1 LNTGTIFFCLSVQ
14 DDIVT
19 LEPNVENINQMGERL
34 LAPYA
39 QQLAHHNSSEP
50 LPQYHNSDTLPNH
63 HSSEELS
70 QGRRSSD
77 FPQQFRE
84 ELTAL
89 NARWAATVSAA
100 RAQNA
105 KLRRAYDKSR
115 EVLDLL
121 AEINTFLDQ
130 LEQELPPE
138 SAVVTQ
144 APELSQ
150 RTYRLLQL
158 RDKTDRKS
166 SVLDRLS
173 STVAELLESDIKKE
187 EEEGGGGGGGGGR
200 CAALSTRLEQLQ
212 SRWSSLTEPVSQQYV
227 RMKAATSDY
236 GEFKTLVAQ
245 ESDWLDRLEKKLRRS
260 SKCAADAEEI
270 SEELDDLE
278 NCLHNHPTD
287 RIPRLRVLADGL
299 SEKDVLI
306 SPVQTEAERL
316 TKRWKT
322 LERQTRERIRSLEG
336 REHDLDVLFC
346 SLDIIYTW
354 LQLIPSV
361 GAGSV
366 RYIRGLHD
374 LTDFPSFL
382 RNLDI
387 PESYGFGLRV
397 IIRTVPQGPK

>member
-1 LNTGTIFFCLSVQ
+1 
-14 DDIVT
+14 VT

-34 LAPYA
+34 LAPYSQQPA
-39 QQLAHHNSSEP
+39 QHNSSEP
-50 LPQYHNSDTLPNH
+50 VPQHSNSSDTLPNH

-70 QGRRSSD
+70 QRRSSD
-77 FPQQFRE
+77 HFPQQFRE

-173 STVAELLESDIKKE
+173 STVAELLEADTKKE
-187 EEEGGGGGGGGGR
+187 EEEGGGGGGGGR

-322 LERQTRERIRSLEG
+322 LERQTRKRIRSLEG
-336 REHDLDVLFC
+336 TEHSPGVLNGNILLSF
-346 SLDIIYTW
+346 
-354 LQLIPSV
+354 
-361 GAGSV
+361 GHN
-366 RYIRGLHD
+366 LHT
-374 LTDFPSFL
+374 LTRFRL
-382 RNLDI
+382 
-387 PESYGFGLRV
+387 
-397 IIRTVPQGPK
+397 

>member
-1 LNTGTIFFCLSVQ
+1 
-14 DDIVT
+14 
-19 LEPNVENINQMGERL
+19 VENINQMGERL
-34 LAPYA
+34 LAPYS
-39 QQLAHHNSSEP
+39 QQPALHNSSEL
-50 LPQYHNSDTLPNH
+50 LPQHHSSDTLPNH
-63 HSSEELS
+63 HSSVDQLS
-70 QGRRSSD
+70 QRRSSD

-187 EEEGGGGGGGGGR
+187 EEEGGGGGGGGR

-336 REHDLDVLFC
+336 KNADV
-346 SLDIIYTW
+346 W
-354 LQLIPSV
+354 
-361 GAGSV
+361 
-366 RYIRGLHD
+366 
-374 LTDFPSFL
+374 
-382 RNLDI
+382 
-387 PESYGFGLRV
+387 
-397 IIRTVPQGPK
+397 

>member
-1 LNTGTIFFCLSVQ
+1 
-14 DDIVT
+14 
-19 LEPNVENINQMGERL
+19 VENINQMGERL
-34 LAPYA
+34 LAPYS
-39 QQLAHHNSSEP
+39 QQPALHNSSEP
-50 LPQYHNSDTLPNH
+50 PPQHHNSSDTLPNH
-63 HSSEELS
+63 HSSEDQLS
-70 QGRRSSD
+70 QRRSLD
-77 FPQQFRE
+77 HFPQQFRE

-173 STVAELLESDIKKE
+173 STVAELLEADIKKE
-187 EEEGGGGGGGGGR
+187 EEGGGAGR

-336 REHDLDVLFC
+336 REHNPDVLK
-346 SLDIIYTW
+346 
-354 LQLIPSV
+354 
-361 GAGSV
+361 GSV
-366 RYIRGLHD
+366 AD
-374 LTDFPSFL
+374 S
-382 RNLDI
+382 
-387 PESYGFGLRV
+387 
-397 IIRTVPQGPK
+397 

>member
-1 LNTGTIFFCLSVQ
+1 MIFGQRVNKQIGNRRTRNETANIITCKTIWLLIIIFFYLYVQ

-34 LAPYA
+34 LAPYS
-39 QQLAHHNSSEP
+39 QQPALHNSS
-50 LPQYHNSDTLPNH
+50 DTLANH

-70 QGRRSSD
+70 QRRSSD
-77 FPQQFRE
+77 HFPQQFRE

-187 EEEGGGGGGGGGR
+187 EEEGGGGGGGR

-336 REHDLDVLFC
+336 KEHNADV
-346 SLDIIYTW
+346 W
-354 LQLIPSV
+354 
-361 GAGSV
+361 
-366 RYIRGLHD
+366 
-374 LTDFPSFL
+374 
-382 RNLDI
+382 
-387 PESYGFGLRV
+387 
-397 IIRTVPQGPK
+397 